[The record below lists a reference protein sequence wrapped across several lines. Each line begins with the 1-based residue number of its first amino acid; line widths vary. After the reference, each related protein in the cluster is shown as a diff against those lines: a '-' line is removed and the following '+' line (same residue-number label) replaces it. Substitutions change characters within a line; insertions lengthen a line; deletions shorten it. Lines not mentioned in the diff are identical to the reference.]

1 MSRPE
6 RILALCGG
14 VGGAKLA
21 LGLSQVVEG
30 DNLTIAVN
38 TGDDF
43 EHLGLR
49 ICPDIDTV
57 TYTLA
62 GIVNPQTGWGRA
74 EESGHFMEALADLGG
89 EDWFYL
95 GDRDL
100 ALHVERSRR
109 LGAGDKL
116 DSITADIAR
125 RLGISAR
132 ILPMSNDEVATMVET
147 TGGPLAF
154 QHYFVRE
161 RCEPPVTGFH
171 FVGIEH
177 AQPHP
182 DLLDALADD
191 SLSAVIL
198 CPSNPFVSVA
208 PIVNLP
214 GVRQALRACP
224 APVIAVSPIVGG
236 QAVKGPTA
244 KMMKELGLEPSSVA
258 VLQQYAD
265 FIDGF
270 VLDQRDQDCLEE
282 VRTLVDRVEVTD
294 TLMIDMARK
303 VAVAEKVLD
312 FAQRCR

>member
-1 MSRPE
+1 MNRPE

-14 VGGAKLA
+14 VGGAKLV
-21 LGLSQVVEG
+21 LGLNRVLAADNFTVV
-30 DNLTIAVN
+30 VN

-74 EESGHFMEALADLGG
+74 EESGQFMAALAGLGG
-89 EDWFYL
+89 ENWFYL

-100 ALHVERSRR
+100 ALHVERSWR
-109 LGAGDKL
+109 LRAGEKL
-116 DSITADIAR
+116 DSITAGIAR
-125 RLGISAR
+125 GLGVKAR
-132 ILPMSNDEVATMVET
+132 ILPMSNDPVATMVET
-147 TGGPLAF
+147 VHATLAF

-161 RCEPPVTGFH
+161 RCEPPVRGFH
-171 FVGIEH
+171 FAGIEK
-177 AQPHP
+177 AQAHP
-182 DLLDALADD
+182 ELLNALADD
-191 SLSAVIL
+191 SLRAVII

-208 PIVNLP
+208 PIVGLP
-214 GVRQALRACP
+214 GVRDALRACP
-224 APVIAVSPIVGG
+224 APIVAVSPIVGG

-244 KMMKELGLEPSSVA
+244 KMMVELGLQASPVA
-258 VLQQYAD
+258 VAKQYAD

-270 VLDQRDQDCLEE
+270 VLDHRDEDCLE
-282 VRTLVDRVEVTD
+282 VLRTLVPQIEVAD
-294 TLMIDMARK
+294 TLMVDTARK
-303 VAVAEKVLD
+303 ITLAGKVLD

>member
-1 MSRPE
+1 MSRPQ

-21 LGLSQVVEG
+21 LGLSRVVAG

-62 GIVNPQTGWGRA
+62 GIVNPETGWGRA
-74 EESGHFMEALADLGG
+74 AESGHFMEALAGLGG

-95 GDRDL
+95 GDKDL

-109 LGAGDKL
+109 LRTGELL
-116 DSITADIAR
+116 DSITAGIAR
-125 RLGISAR
+125 QLGISAR
-132 ILPMSNDEVATMVET
+132 ILPMSNDPVATMVET
-147 TGGPLAF
+147 TGGVLAF
-154 QHYFVRE
+154 QHYFVRQ
-161 RCEPPVTGFH
+161 RCQPPVTGFH
-171 FVGIEH
+171 FAGIEN
-177 AQPHP
+177 ALAHP
-182 DLLDALADD
+182 DLLRSLADD
-191 SLSAVIL
+191 SLTAVII

-208 PIVNLP
+208 PIVSLP
-214 GVRQALRACP
+214 GVRRALRDCP

-244 KMMKELGLEPSSVA
+244 KMMAELGLDTSSVEIMK
-258 VLQQYAD
+258 QYAD
-265 FIDGF
+265 FVDGF
-270 VLDQRDQDCLEE
+270 VLDLRDQDCLEAI
-282 VRTLVDRVEVTD
+282 RALVEQVEVTD
-294 TLMIDMARK
+294 TLMVDLDSKIAL
-303 VAVAEKVLD
+303 AEKVLD
-312 FAQRCR
+312 FARRCG